1 MFSEKIDNYNIE
13 FKNIFIIINDIF
25 IKKDIIHS
33 NINSLKIQY
42 NQLIKLN
49 NKKLYLLS
57 LDSFFF
63 QYKYFFM
70 ELEQIDNSRKLVINR
85 MYCEYYKLYKN
96 ILNYFDEIKLNYEK
110 ENDNIKSFPI
120 YKDLEPL
127 YEYSLDDINIIFN
140 NVIILLTILNDF
152 LLKNYENIS
161 NYNQEYK
168 IGFSIF
174 NFTNIMRNE
183 NLNIENQLKIFLD
196 FIRFFLYSQKKYNEQ
211 ILFRYSELFKNIND
225 IILYKDFINSN
236 ENIILPNNILNSSN
250 ELDIS
255 DNLLISFND

>member
-13 FKNIFIIINDIF
+13 FKNIFIIMNDIF

-152 LLKNYENIS
+152 LLKNYEHIS

-174 NFTNIMRNE
+174 NFTNTMKNE
-183 NLNIENQLKIFLD
+183 NLNIENQLNLFLD
-196 FIRFFLYSQKKYNEQ
+196 FIRFFLYSHKKYIEQ
-211 ILFRYSELFKNIND
+211 ILFRYSELFKNID
-225 IILYKDFINSN
+225 EIILYKDFVTPNSI
-236 ENIILPNNILNSSN
+236 ENIDLSNNNFEIKIIEEEI
-250 ELDIS
+250 EL
-255 DNLLISFND
+255 L

>member
-1 MFSEKIDNYNIE
+1 MDIKMFSEKIDNYNIE
-13 FKNIFIIINDIF
+13 FKNIFIIMNDIF

-152 LLKNYENIS
+152 LLKNYEHIS

-174 NFTNIMRNE
+174 NFTNTMKNE
-183 NLNIENQLKIFLD
+183 NLNIENQLNLFLD
-196 FIRFFLYSQKKYNEQ
+196 FIRFFLYSHKKYIEQ
-211 ILFRYSELFKNIND
+211 ILFRYSELFKNID
-225 IILYKDFINSN
+225 EIILYKDFVTPNSI
-236 ENIILPNNILNSSN
+236 ENIDLSNNNFEIKIIEEEI
-250 ELDIS
+250 EL
-255 DNLLISFND
+255 L